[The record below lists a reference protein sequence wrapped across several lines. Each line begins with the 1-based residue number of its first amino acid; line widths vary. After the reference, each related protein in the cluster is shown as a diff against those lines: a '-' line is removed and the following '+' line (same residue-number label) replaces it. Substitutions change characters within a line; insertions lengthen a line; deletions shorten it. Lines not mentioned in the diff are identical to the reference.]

1 MVRVAKRSTI
11 IKKLDAIF
19 SLYIRNYY
27 ADSNGQ
33 VKCITCERFYPVAK
47 IQNGHF
53 ISRKNYATR
62 WAEDNVAPQC
72 YGCNV
77 MQQGQQFLFSKWID
91 EKYGEGYSQTILER
105 SRKTVKFST
114 PDLLDM
120 IELYT
125 QKLKNLL

>member
-1 MVRVAKRSTI
+1 MAIKRSTVV
-11 IKKLDAIF
+11 KKLDAIF
-19 SLYIRNYY
+19 SLYIRNHY

-33 VKCITCERFYPVAK
+33 VECITCKRFYSVAK

-105 SRKTVKFST
+105 SRKTVKF
-114 PDLLDM
+114 PNWELIEM
-120 IELYT
+120 IEIYKN
-125 QKLKNLL
+125 KLNEL

>member
-1 MVRVAKRSTI
+1 MAIKRSTI

-33 VKCITCERFYPVAK
+33 VECITCKRFYPVAK

-62 WAEDNVAPQC
+62 WSEDNVAPQC

-91 EKYGEGYSQTILER
+91 KKYGEGYSQTILER
-105 SRKTVKFST
+105 SRKTVKFSN
-114 PDLLDM
+114 PELLDM

-125 QKLKNLL
+125 KKLKDLL

>member
-1 MVRVAKRSTI
+1 MAIKRSTV

-33 VKCITCERFYPVAK
+33 VECITCERFYPIAK

-62 WAEDNVAPQC
+62 WSEDNVAPQC

-91 EKYGEGYSQTILER
+91 EKYGEGYSLTILER
-105 SRKTVKFST
+105 SRTTVKFST
-114 PDLLDM
+114 PELLDM
-120 IELYT
+120 IDLYT
-125 QKLKNLL
+125 QKLKDLL